1 MDYQNDAAILIG
13 RKGSVGF
20 PTKHGCRVGVHSSL
34 THSELLPQ

>member
-1 MDYQNDAAILIG
+1 MIAAILIG

-20 PTKHGCRVGVHSSL
+20 PNKNTAVVFGRPSSL